1 MYALKVHAR
10 DISNKAEADAVLAQ
24 CKAVG
29 ITDIIYQLIDD
40 DGHARYNTNLFTKCP
55 DTGTFD
61 PLGYLAS
68 ASGVKVHA
76 WLSVGV
82 DVLYAHPEWSVRI
95 TRELSSTYPSWSDF
109 TRADVRQFCADWCAS
124 IAQAYPTVGIHL
136 DYLRWDVK
144 FGGDKLSWAT
154 AASITQT
161 FRAIA
166 AAIPDS
172 MITAAVGTNPLG
184 TTSGSLQAWGDW
196 MDILNMAVV
205 LAYPGSTAELRTL
218 MARSA
223 AINKNKVAI
232 GLSGL
237 YFQYN
242 PYRET
247 RLSPSVL
254 ADCVNW
260 ARSAGYKHFSWFD
273 YTKINAEQYATI
285 AQLSSADGQVGP
297 VLLRPSVLTLSAL
310 AVFGL
315 AAWRFRR
322 LRERERPGE

>member
-10 DISNKAEADAVLAQ
+10 DINNKAEADAVLAR
-24 CKAVG
+24 CKTIG
-29 ITDIIYQLIDD
+29 ITDIYYQIIDD
-40 DGHARYNTNLFTKCP
+40 DGRAHYNTNLFTKYP

-68 ASGVKVHA
+68 ASDVKVRA

-82 DVLYAHPEWSVRI
+82 NVLYAHPEWSVLI
-95 TRELSSTYPSWSDF
+95 TRELSSTYPSWTDF

-166 AAIPDS
+166 AAIPHS
-172 MITAAVGTNPLG
+172 TITAAVGTNPLG
-184 TTSGSLQAWGDW
+184 TTSGSMQAWGDW
-196 MDILNMAVV
+196 MDSLDKADI

-273 YTKINAEQYATI
+273 YTKINAEQYAAI
-285 AQLSSADGQVGP
+285 ARLSSADGQVEQA
-297 VLLRPSVLTLSAL
+297 LLPPSAL
-310 AVFGL
+310 ALSAALLFGL
-315 AAWRFRR
+315 AFWRFRR
-322 LRERERPGE
+322 FQKREQPDG